1 MKTLQYKEIIHGLP
15 PVLTSE
21 HVISLDLELSN
32 LREEQKHRP
41 TGQMLS
47 LAGCFDGETIYII
60 FEESEVQ
67 EYLNRIDA
75 ATWVFHNSVFDL
87 GHLRR
92 WAEITER
99 KNMRDTLLI
108 ERIMWSNYYS
118 EFGLQDLVRRYLKC
132 YMDKTVRKEFYT
144 WTGAMTQ
151 EQIVYSALDVVGT
164 WLVDREQQKIIDA
177 NDKVIWN
184 NLYNPHVWTVLE
196 LGGFKLDVDAWI
208 KLADDNQAIVD
219 EITERLGKKYGKEK
233 TKLVG
238 RGKNRHEETYFEP
251 FNPGSHVQVK
261 EVLLTQ
267 YQLDL
272 ESTDEDHLLP
282 YVDKI
287 DFVKD
292 MLDFRK
298 AEKQVSTYGLK
309 FLKNVE
315 EDGRIYS
322 SMNIGLA
329 ITGRDSSSAPNLQ
342 NQPNDPA
349 RRKCFVAGRGKKL
362 CLFDYSGQ
370 EAGIWAYAT
379 QDEKFIDIIN
389 NGKKLYIEV
398 ARIAFNEEIKK
409 GTDRYKVIKALVL
422 GLMYGL
428 TPFGFARDNKVEIE
442 VAEEMFN
449 KFFEGFPQSKAYVD
463 KMTSRNTEMSYSML
477 GRKCHLHPYDR
488 QWKTNALNNPMQ
500 ATGSDMIKLAMKKLR
515 QTEFYKEY
523 HPKGRVNLILQVHD
537 EILAEVDADLAEEW
551 SEIQKKVMVEVAES
565 LTPGVRG
572 GVSGGILDNW
582 SEKD

>member
-41 TGQMLS
+41 AGQMLS

-67 EYLNRIDA
+67 EYLNRISA

-99 KNMRDTLLI
+99 KAMRDTLLI

-196 LGGFKLDVDAWI
+196 LGGFRLDVDAWI

-233 TKLVG
+233 IKLVG
-238 RGKNRHEETYFEP
+238 RGKNRHEEVYFDP

-261 EVLLTQ
+261 KVLLTQ

-272 ESTDEDHLLP
+272 ESTDEDHLMP

-292 MLDFRK
+292 MLDYRK

-329 ITGRDSSSAPNLQ
+329 ITGRDCVYGDTILETSMGDFAISDLPLAAIGHCSILTHTGEQ
-342 NQPNDPA
+342 QKIL
-349 RRKCFVAGRGKKL
+349 RKIYKGK
-362 CLFDYSGQ
+362 
-370 EAGIWAYAT
+370 
-379 QDEKFIDIIN
+379 
-389 NGKKLYIEV
+389 
-398 ARIAFNEEIKK
+398 
-409 GTDRYKVIKALVL
+409 
-422 GLMYGL
+422 
-428 TPFGFARDNKVEIE
+428 
-442 VAEEMFN
+442 EEMF
-449 KFFEGFPQSKAYVD
+449 
-463 KMTSRNTEMSYSML
+463 
-477 GRKCHLHPYDR
+477 
-488 QWKTNALNNPMQ
+488 
-500 ATGSDMIKLAMKKLR
+500 
-515 QTEFYKEY
+515 
-523 HPKGRVNLILQVHD
+523 
-537 EILAEVDADLAEEW
+537 EV
-551 SEIQKKVMVEVAES
+551 
-565 LTPGVRG
+565 T
-572 GVSGGILDNW
+572 LDNGSKIKCTKGHKFLTAEGW
-582 SEKD
+582 KHLYELNESDRLLDPPLPN